1 MRRAVDQFCEHYHR
15 ERNHQGLENNIIQPE
30 FGSAEEGEVNCR
42 EPLCS
47 MLRYYYR
54 DAI

>member
-1 MRRAVDQFCEHYHR
+1 MMSAFVDSGSVFGYS
-15 ERNHQGLENNIIQPE
+15 LALPKYKIIEPE